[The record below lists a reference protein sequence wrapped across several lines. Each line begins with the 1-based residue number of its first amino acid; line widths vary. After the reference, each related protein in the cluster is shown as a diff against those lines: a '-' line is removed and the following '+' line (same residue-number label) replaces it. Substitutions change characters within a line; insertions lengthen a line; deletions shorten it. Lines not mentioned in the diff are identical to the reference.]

1 MEIATGLRLL
11 LTSPVVMATGPSRD
25 LVGLARGLL
34 VCTGGWREKR
44 PVSPVEVL
52 LPGEEVAM
60 ASLPAPTT

>member
-34 VCTGGWREKR
+34 VCTGGWREER
-44 PVSPVEVL
+44 PVSPV
-52 LPGEEVAM
+52 
-60 ASLPAPTT
+60 